1 MRMSSNITYILCALE
16 ENMPAYKYTLKDG
29 KTTKW
34 YANFY
39 YSNWIGEKKHV
50 CKRGFKTQREAKEY
64 ERNFLDQQIKS
75 CDILFS
81 SLTENYLED
90 MSHRL
95 KPTTIENK
103 KSLIYGKLV
112 PYFKNFKICDI
123 DTLMIRRWQNEIIN
137 ALGKEGKP
145 YSQTYL
151 KTINNQMSAI
161 MNYAVRN
168 YNLPRNPCIAA
179 GSIGKGNAEEMNIRT
194 KDQYEHFCT
203 FVNKKAMKLAFD
215 ILFFTGIRSGELLA
229 LTPEDVL
236 PDKALRICKNYA
248 KIRGVEMFLTPKTPR
263 SKRTLSIPDFLY
275 NEILEYINSLY
286 ECKATDRIFYFTKHA
301 LTKEITR
308 KDIAA
313 DLPPIR
319 VHDLRHSH
327 VSLLIELGFDI
338 TEISKRLGHDSVK
351 TIWDT
356 YSHVYPDR
364 DKKLANELNKL
375 R

>member
-1 MRMSSNITYILCALE
+1 
-16 ENMPAYKYTLKDG
+16 MPAYKYTLKDG

-81 SLTENYLED
+81 SLTENYLDD

-112 PYFKNFKICDI
+112 PYFKSVKICDI

-137 ALGKEGKP
+137 TLSKEGKP
-145 YSQTYL
+145 YSQTYM

-179 GSIGKGNAEEMNIRT
+179 GSIGKGNAEEMNIWT

-248 KIRGVEMFLTPKTPR
+248 KIRGAEMFLTPKTPR

-308 KDIAA
+308 KAIAA

-351 TIWDT
+351 TTWDT